1 MNYLPLAFLL
11 IAVLSITMVEKANA
25 DTTFGYTTG
34 TLLHLGTSTAS
45 GQNCGTIH
53 GSDTSATLLELV
65 QQSQF
70 TGSCDSTWWRWDI
83 SSIPTNVV
91 IKSASIK
98 YDYTVINQPNANEKC
113 QIRSQVVHDPITATI
128 SALWSQDQNSGNI
141 IIDNDTACTSTTSG
155 NTVSLPS
162 SALTDIQNNL
172 SAHWYAVVLK
182 YAAVPNNRPAGSSYY
197 ATNSGNVQLQNVYRQ
212 DSIPPTASASPA
224 GATYTSAQSVTLA
237 ASEPATIYYTKD
249 GTTPTTSSAVY
260 SSPISIGT
268 STTLKFYAKDEAG
281 NTGTVVTQVYTIDT
295 TPPTASTSPAGA
307 TYTSAQSVTL
317 AASEPATIYY
327 TKDGTTPT
335 TSSAIYKNPIS
346 ISSSTTLK
354 FFAKDAAGNI
364 GIVVTQVYTIDTT
377 PPTVSASP
385 AGGTYTSAKSV
396 TLAASEPA
404 TIYYTKDGTTPTT
417 SSAVYSSPISI
428 GTSTTLKFYAKDTA
442 GNIGIVVTKVYTI
455 DTTPPTVSASPAG
468 ATYTSAQS
476 VTLAASEPATI
487 YYTKDGTTPT
497 TSSAVYSS
505 PISIGTST
513 TLKFYAKDTAGNI
526 GIVVTQVYTID
537 TTPPTVSASPAG
549 ATYTSAQSVTLAAS
563 EPATIY
569 YTKDGTTPT
578 TSSAVYSSPISIGT
592 STTLKFYA
600 KDTAGN
606 TGPVVTQVYTIDTTP
621 PTASASPAGA
631 TYTSAQSVTLAAS
644 EPATIYYTKDGT
656 TPTTSSAV
664 YSSPISIGTST
675 TLKFY
680 AKDTA
685 G

>member
-34 TLLHLGTSTAS
+34 THVHLGTSSAS

-53 GSDTSATLLELV
+53 GSDTSATLLELL

-83 SSIPTNVV
+83 SSIPTNAV

-197 ATNSGNVQLQNVYRQ
+197 ATNSGNVQLQIVYSQ
-212 DSIPPTASASPA
+212 DS
-224 GATYTSAQSVTLA
+224 L
-237 ASEPATIYYTKD
+237 
-249 GTTPTTSSAVY
+249 
-260 SSPISIGT
+260 
-268 STTLKFYAKDEAG
+268 
-281 NTGTVVTQVYTIDT
+281 
-295 TPPTASTSPAGA
+295 
-307 TYTSAQSVTL
+307 
-317 AASEPATIYY
+317 
-327 TKDGTTPT
+327 
-335 TSSAIYKNPIS
+335 
-346 ISSSTTLK
+346 
-354 FFAKDAAGNI
+354 
-364 GIVVTQVYTIDTT
+364 
-377 PPTVSASP
+377 
-385 AGGTYTSAKSV
+385 
-396 TLAASEPA
+396 
-404 TIYYTKDGTTPTT
+404 
-417 SSAVYSSPISI
+417 
-428 GTSTTLKFYAKDTA
+428 
-442 GNIGIVVTKVYTI
+442 
-455 DTTPPTVSASPAG
+455 
-468 ATYTSAQS
+468 
-476 VTLAASEPATI
+476 
-487 YYTKDGTTPT
+487 
-497 TSSAVYSS
+497 
-505 PISIGTST
+505 
-513 TLKFYAKDTAGNI
+513 
-526 GIVVTQVYTID
+526 
-537 TTPPTVSASPAG
+537 
-549 ATYTSAQSVTLAAS
+549 
-563 EPATIY
+563 
-569 YTKDGTTPT
+569 
-578 TSSAVYSSPISIGT
+578 
-592 STTLKFYA
+592 
-600 KDTAGN
+600 
-606 TGPVVTQVYTIDTTP
+606 P

-685 G
+685 GNIGTVVTQVYTIDTTPPTASASPAGGTYTSAQSVTLTASAPSTVYYTKDGTTPTTSSTNGSSPVTISISSNSTMKFFATDGLRNTRPTVTHVYIINPPPTASASPAGGTYTSAQSVTLAASEPATIYYTTDGTTPTTSSTNGPSPVAGITINNNSTLKIFAKDDSGNTGPVELL

>member
-34 TLLHLGTSTAS
+34 THLHLGTSTAS

-53 GSDTSATLLELV
+53 SSDTSATLLELV

-182 YAAVPNNRPAGSSYY
+182 YADAPNNRPAGSSYY
-197 ATNSGNVQLQNVYRQ
+197 ATNSGNVQLQIVYSQ
-212 DSIPPTASASPA
+212 DS
-224 GATYTSAQSVTLA
+224 L
-237 ASEPATIYYTKD
+237 
-249 GTTPTTSSAVY
+249 TP
-260 SSPISIGT
+260 
-268 STTLKFYAKDEAG
+268 K
-281 NTGTVVTQVYTIDT
+281 
-295 TPPTASTSPAGA
+295 
-307 TYTSAQSVTL
+307 
-317 AASEPATIYY
+317 
-327 TKDGTTPT
+327 
-335 TSSAIYKNPIS
+335 
-346 ISSSTTLK
+346 
-354 FFAKDAAGNI
+354 
-364 GIVVTQVYTIDTT
+364 
-377 PPTVSASP
+377 
-385 AGGTYTSAKSV
+385 
-396 TLAASEPA
+396 
-404 TIYYTKDGTTPTT
+404 
-417 SSAVYSSPISI
+417 
-428 GTSTTLKFYAKDTA
+428 
-442 GNIGIVVTKVYTI
+442 
-455 DTTPPTVSASPAG
+455 
-468 ATYTSAQS
+468 
-476 VTLAASEPATI
+476 
-487 YYTKDGTTPT
+487 
-497 TSSAVYSS
+497 
-505 PISIGTST
+505 
-513 TLKFYAKDTAGNI
+513 
-526 GIVVTQVYTID
+526 
-537 TTPPTVSASPAG
+537 VSASPAG

-621 PTASASPAGA
+621 PTASASPAGGTYTSAQSVTLTASEPATIYYTTDGTTPTTSSAVYSSPISIGTSTTLKFFAKDTAGNIGIVVTKVYTIDTTPPTVSASPAGA
-631 TYTSAQSVTLAAS
+631 TYTSAKSVTLAAS

-664 YSSPISIGTST
+664 YSSPISITATT
-675 TLKFY
+675 TLKFF

-685 G
+685 GNIGIVVTQVYTIDTTPPTASASPAGATYTSAQSVILIASAPSTIYYTTDGSTPTTSSTNGPSPVTISISSNSTLEFFAKDGLGNT

>member
-34 TLLHLGTSTAS
+34 THLHLGTSSAS

-53 GSDTSATLLELV
+53 GSDTSATLLELL

-83 SSIPTNVV
+83 SSIPTNAL

-141 IIDNDTACTSTTSG
+141 IIDNDTACTSTSSG

-182 YAAVPNNRPAGSSYY
+182 YADVPNNRPAGSSYY
-197 ATNSGNVQLQNVYRQ
+197 ATNSGNVQLQIVYSQ
-212 DSIPPTASASPA
+212 DSITPTASASPA

-260 SSPISIGT
+260 SSPISIVT
-268 STTLKFYAKDEAG
+268 STTLKFYAKDTAG
-281 NTGTVVTQVYTIDT
+281 NTGPVVTQVYTIDT
-295 TPPTASTSPAGA
+295 TPPTASASTAVA

-317 AASEPATIYY
+317 T
-327 TKDGTTPT
+327 
-335 TSSAIYKNPIS
+335 
-346 ISSSTTLK
+346 
-354 FFAKDAAGNI
+354 
-364 GIVVTQVYTIDTT
+364 
-377 PPTVSASP
+377 
-385 AGGTYTSAKSV
+385 
-396 TLAASEPA
+396 ASEPA

-428 GTSTTLKFYAKDTA
+428 GTSTTLMFYVQASA
-442 GNIGIVVTKVYTI
+442 VNIG
-455 DTTPPTVSASPAG
+455 P
-468 ATYTSAQS
+468 
-476 VTLAASEPATI
+476 
-487 YYTKDGTTPT
+487 
-497 TSSAVYSS
+497 
-505 PISIGTST
+505 
-513 TLKFYAKDTAGNI
+513 
-526 GIVVTQVYTID
+526 VVTQVYTID

-578 TSSAVYSSPISIGT
+578 TSSTVYSGPLSIT
-592 STTLKFYA
+592 ATTTLKFFA

-606 TGPVVTQVYTIDTTP
+606 IGIVVTQVYTIDTTP
-621 PTASASPAGA
+621 PTTSASPAGA

-664 YSSPISIGTST
+664 YSGPISIGTST
-675 TLKFY
+675 TLKFF

-685 G
+685 DNIGIVVTQVYTIDTTPPTTSASPAGATYTSAQSVTLAASEPATIYYTKDGTTPTTSSTNGPSPVTISISSNSTLEFFAKDKAGNIGTVVTQVYTINIRSEERSVGKNCSIAASTAIGSDGNIPANAIDVN

>member
-34 TLLHLGTSTAS
+34 THLHLGTSSAS

-53 GSDTSATLLELV
+53 SSDTSATLLELL
-65 QQSQF
+65 QQGQF
-70 TGSCDSTWWRWDI
+70 TGSCDSTWWRWGI
-83 SSIPTNVV
+83 SSIPTNAV

-141 IIDNDTACTSTTSG
+141 IIDNDTACTGTSSG

-182 YAAVPNNRPAGSSYY
+182 YGAVPNNRPAGSSYY
-197 ATNSGNVQLQNVYRQ
+197 ATNSGNVQLQIVYSQ
-212 DSIPPTASASPA
+212 DSLTPTA
-224 GATYTSAQSVTLA
+224 
-237 ASEPATIYYTKD
+237 
-249 GTTPTTSSAVY
+249 
-260 SSPISIGT
+260 
-268 STTLKFYAKDEAG
+268 
-281 NTGTVVTQVYTIDT
+281 
-295 TPPTASTSPAGA
+295 
-307 TYTSAQSVTL
+307 
-317 AASEPATIYY
+317 
-327 TKDGTTPT
+327 
-335 TSSAIYKNPIS
+335 
-346 ISSSTTLK
+346 
-354 FFAKDAAGNI
+354 
-364 GIVVTQVYTIDTT
+364 
-377 PPTVSASP
+377 SASP
-385 AGGTYTSAKSV
+385 AGGTYTSAK
-396 TLAASEPA
+396 
-404 TIYYTKDGTTPTT
+404 
-417 SSAVYSSPISI
+417 
-428 GTSTTLKFYAKDTA
+428 
-442 GNIGIVVTKVYTI
+442 
-455 DTTPPTVSASPAG
+455 
-468 ATYTSAQS
+468 
-476 VTLAASEPATI
+476 
-487 YYTKDGTTPT
+487 
-497 TSSAVYSS
+497 
-505 PISIGTST
+505 
-513 TLKFYAKDTAGNI
+513 
-526 GIVVTQVYTID
+526 
-537 TTPPTVSASPAG
+537 
-549 ATYTSAQSVTLAAS
+549 SVTLAAS

-656 TPTTSSAV
+656 TPTTSSINGP
-664 YSSPISIGTST
+664 SPVTGNIINSNK
-675 TLKFY
+675 TLKFF
-680 AKDTA
+680 AKDTLGNISPTVTQVYTIIPPPHYDGKKAVISINFEHALASQWSQINSNMSGMNASVAVIVQRMGHTGYMTA
-685 G
+685 GQLHTLEKRGFEIVSHSETHLFITPDTPTSTICYEAVQSKIDLQKMGFKVYGMVPPYINVIPQNFATIVPTYSYT

>member
-141 IIDNDTACTSTTSG
+141 IIDNDTACTGTSSG

-197 ATNSGNVQLQNVYRQ
+197 ATNSGNVQLQIVYSQ
-212 DSIPPTASASPA
+212 DSLPPTASASPA

-260 SSPISIGT
+260 SSPISI
-268 STTLKFYAKDEAG
+268 TT
-281 NTGTVVTQVYTIDT
+281 T
-295 TPPTASTSPAGA
+295 
-307 TYTSAQSVTL
+307 
-317 AASEPATIYY
+317 
-327 TKDGTTPT
+327 
-335 TSSAIYKNPIS
+335 
-346 ISSSTTLK
+346 
-354 FFAKDAAGNI
+354 
-364 GIVVTQVYTIDTT
+364 
-377 PPTVSASP
+377 
-385 AGGTYTSAKSV
+385 
-396 TLAASEPA
+396 
-404 TIYYTKDGTTPTT
+404 
-417 SSAVYSSPISI
+417 
-428 GTSTTLKFYAKDTA
+428 TTLKFYAKDTA
-442 GNIGIVVTKVYTI
+442 A
-455 DTTPPTVSASPAG
+455 D
-468 ATYTSAQS
+468 
-476 VTLAASEPATI
+476 
-487 YYTKDGTTPT
+487 
-497 TSSAVYSS
+497 
-505 PISIGTST
+505 IGT
-513 TLKFYAKDTAGNI
+513 
-526 GIVVTQVYTID
+526 VTSQVYTINT
-537 TTPPTVSASPAG
+537 TTPPPANNCQNSTIAAVTAIG
-549 ATYTSAQSVTLAAS
+549 NDTNIPANAIDGNLATRWSNLGVGSWIKLDLGSQQTGCSTDIAWYLGNQRSNNFVISTSTDGNTFANVYTGTSS
-563 EPATIY
+563 
-569 YTKDGTTPT
+569 GTTA
-578 TSSAVYSSPISIGT
+578 SFENYNFADV
-592 STTLKFYA
+592 
-600 KDTAGN
+600 TARYVMITVNGN
-606 TGPVVTQVYTIDTTP
+606 TGNNW
-621 PTASASPAGA
+621 ASI
-631 TYTSAQSVTLAAS
+631 S
-644 EPATIYYTKDGT
+644 EINIKTF
-656 TPTTSSAV
+656 V
-664 YSSPISIGTST
+664 TST
-675 TLKFY
+675 I
-680 AKDTA
+680 
-685 G
+685 

>member
-34 TLLHLGTSTAS
+34 THLHLGTSTAS

-53 GSDTSATLLELV
+53 GSDTSATLLELL

-83 SSIPTNVV
+83 SSIPTNAV

-182 YAAVPNNRPAGSSYY
+182 YADAPNNRPAGSSYY
-197 ATNSGNVQLQNVYRQ
+197 ATNSGNVQLQIVYSQ
-212 DSIPPTASASPA
+212 DSLTPTASASPA
-224 GATYTSAQSVTLA
+224 GATYTSA
-237 ASEPATIYYTKD
+237 K
-249 GTTPTTSSAVY
+249 
-260 SSPISIGT
+260 
-268 STTLKFYAKDEAG
+268 
-281 NTGTVVTQVYTIDT
+281 
-295 TPPTASTSPAGA
+295 
-307 TYTSAQSVTL
+307 
-317 AASEPATIYY
+317 
-327 TKDGTTPT
+327 
-335 TSSAIYKNPIS
+335 
-346 ISSSTTLK
+346 
-354 FFAKDAAGNI
+354 
-364 GIVVTQVYTIDTT
+364 
-377 PPTVSASP
+377 
-385 AGGTYTSAKSV
+385 
-396 TLAASEPA
+396 
-404 TIYYTKDGTTPTT
+404 
-417 SSAVYSSPISI
+417 
-428 GTSTTLKFYAKDTA
+428 
-442 GNIGIVVTKVYTI
+442 
-455 DTTPPTVSASPAG
+455 
-468 ATYTSAQS
+468 
-476 VTLAASEPATI
+476 
-487 YYTKDGTTPT
+487 
-497 TSSAVYSS
+497 
-505 PISIGTST
+505 
-513 TLKFYAKDTAGNI
+513 
-526 GIVVTQVYTID
+526 
-537 TTPPTVSASPAG
+537 
-549 ATYTSAQSVTLAAS
+549 SVTLAAS

-631 TYTSAQSVTLAAS
+631 TYTSAKSVTLAAS

-656 TPTTSSAV
+656 TPTTSSINGPSPVTISISSNSTLEFFAKDTAGNIGIVVTQVYTINISAPLARNCQNSPIAAVTAIGSDGNIPANAIDGNLTTRWSNLGVGSWIKLDLGTPKTVCNVDIAWYNGNLRSNNFVISTSTDGNTFTGVYAGSSNGKTASFENYDFADVNARYVMITVNGNAANNWASIGEIKVNAGSPPTSDTTPPTVSASPAGGTYSTLQSVTLTASEPSTIYYTIDGTMPDTLDAV
-664 YSSPISIGTST
+664 YTSPISIGTST
-675 TLKFY
+675 TLKCFP
-680 AKDTA
+680 KDTA
-685 G
+685 GNIGIVVTQVYTIN